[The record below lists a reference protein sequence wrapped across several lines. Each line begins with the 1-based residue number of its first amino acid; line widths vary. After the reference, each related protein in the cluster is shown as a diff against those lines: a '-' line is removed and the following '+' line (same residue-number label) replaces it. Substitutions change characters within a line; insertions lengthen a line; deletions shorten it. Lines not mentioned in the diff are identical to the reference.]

1 MVEFSIALLRKCDAA
16 IHVVDVVNGRLAE
29 FYFWKLR
36 LAKRLLYRKLTD
48 RKGRVLPVRE
58 VRLLGH

>member
-29 FYFWKLR
+29 FYFLEAEVGQTAAIQK
-36 LAKRLLYRKLTD
+36 AD
-48 RKGRVLPVRE
+48 RPQRSGAAGP
-58 VRLLGH
+58 